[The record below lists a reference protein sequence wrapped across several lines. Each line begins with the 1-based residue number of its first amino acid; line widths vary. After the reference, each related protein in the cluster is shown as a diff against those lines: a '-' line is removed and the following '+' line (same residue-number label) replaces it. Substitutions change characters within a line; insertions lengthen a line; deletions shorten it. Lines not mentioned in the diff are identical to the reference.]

1 MSGVPPAGGGGSG
14 ARRGSSGRASSAED
28 TRTRLLT
35 GALATLTEQGIAKTS
50 ARSIAATAGVNQAL
64 VFYHFGTVDDLLAA
78 ACRHGAEQR
87 LATYRERLD
96 GVRSLGELLAVARE
110 LNASERAGGHVA
122 VLGQLL
128 AGGQTQ
134 PRLAAATAAGLTLWT
149 DEIERVLARV
159 LADTPLSGFVDVGGL
174 AKAASAAFVG
184 LELYEGVDPDGAER
198 ALAALDQLAELAAAL
213 EDLGPVAQRAVR
225 SRLRRSGNRGR
236 A

>member
-1 MSGVPPAGGGGSG
+1 MSDDVKKTGGG
-14 ARRGSSGRASSAED
+14 AD
-28 TRTRLLT
+28 TRTKLLD
-35 GALATLTEQGIAKTS
+35 GALATLTGQGIAKTS
-50 ARSIAATAGVNQAL
+50 ARSIAAAAGVNQAL

-96 GVRSLGELLAVARE
+96 EVRSLGELLAVARE
-110 LNASERAGGHVA
+110 LHASERAGGHVA

-134 PRLAAATAAGLTLWT
+134 PRLATATAAGLTLWT
-149 DEIERVLARV
+149 DEIARVLDRVLAG
-159 LADTPLSGFVDVGGL
+159 TPLAEFVDVPGL

-184 LELYEGVDPDGAER
+184 LELYEGVDPAGAES
-198 ALAALDQLAELAAAL
+198 ALAALDQLAALAAAL

-225 SRLRRSGNRGR
+225 SRLRRTTGSRGR
-236 A
+236 GR